1 MAAAPPAN
9 SGDPQNAAGPE
20 NAASTHSAADT
31 HSAYGS
37 RITAPNNR
45 RPLTARAGAL
55 ALLLS
60 TMWAG
65 NPVANK
71 AGLDDA
77 GPMRLGWLRFAL
89 GGVVVLIYAVVTR
102 QSFRVQRHEWVPL
115 ALLGTLFTVQLAL
128 MNIGQDFSTAGHA
141 VVVTSTFPLWTG
153 VFAHFFVPGDRM
165 SRSRTLGTLIAY
177 SGIIAVFYKG
187 FAESSSDFLLGDL
200 LLLGSAVLLGGRQV
214 YLSQLGQGIAQHKLL
229 ISQALF
235 GVSAFIIASLIFES
249 DEAFVVTT
257 RLVVA
262 LLYTGVLIAGLG
274 FIGQTWL
281 LKRYLPSRVT
291 VISLSQ
297 PIFGVLLSWWILGE
311 SVGGELYLG
320 AALVVAGS
328 ALAQRRAGGERPEI
342 AATG

>member
-1 MAAAPPAN
+1 MATTPPAD
-9 SGDPQNAAGPE
+9 SGGPQNAAGTR
-20 NAASTHSAADT
+20 NASGTQSAD
-31 HSAYGS
+31 SS
-37 RITAPNNR
+37 RTAAPITR
-45 RPLTARAGAL
+45 QPLTARAGAL

-60 TMWAG
+60 TLWAG

-77 GPMRLGWLRFAL
+77 GPMRLGWLRFAI
-89 GGVVVLIYAVVTR
+89 GGVVVLIYAVATR
-102 QSFRVQRHEWVPL
+102 QSFRVLRHEWVPL
-115 ALLGTLFTVQLAL
+115 ALLGTLFTVQLAF

-165 SRSRTLGTLIAY
+165 SRSRTLGTLVAY
-177 SGIIAVFYKG
+177 SGVIAVFYKG
-187 FAESSSDFLLGDL
+187 FADSSSDFLVGDL

-229 ISQALF
+229 ISQGVF
-235 GVSAFIIASLIFES
+235 GVTAFVIASLIFES

-291 VISLSQ
+291 AISLSQ
-297 PIFGVLLSWWILGE
+297 PIFGVLFSWWILGE
-311 SVGGELYLG
+311 SVGGELYIG
-320 AALVVAGS
+320 AALVVVGS
-328 ALAQRRAGGERPEI
+328 ALAQRKVGGQKPELI
-342 AATG
+342 N

>member
-1 MAAAPPAN
+1 MATTPPAD
-9 SGDPQNAAGPE
+9 SGGPQNAAGTQ
-20 NAASTHSAADT
+20 NAAATQSAD
-31 HSAYGS
+31 SS
-37 RITAPNNR
+37 RTAAPITR
-45 RPLTARAGAL
+45 QPLTARAGAL

-60 TMWAG
+60 TLWAG

-77 GPMRLGWLRFAL
+77 GPMRLGWLRFAI
-89 GGVVVLIYAVVTR
+89 GGVVVLIYADATR
-102 QSFRVQRHEWVPL
+102 QSFRVLRHEWVPL
-115 ALLGTLFTVQLAL
+115 ALLGTLFTVQLAF

-165 SRSRTLGTLIAY
+165 SRSRTLGTLVAY
-177 SGIIAVFYKG
+177 SGVIAVFYKG
-187 FAESSSDFLLGDL
+187 FADSSSDFLVGDL

-229 ISQALF
+229 ISQGVF
-235 GVSAFIIASLIFES
+235 GVTAFVIASLIFES

-291 VISLSQ
+291 AISLSQ
-297 PIFGVLLSWWILGE
+297 PIFGVLFSWWILGE
-311 SVGGELYLG
+311 SVGGELYIG
-320 AALVVAGS
+320 AALVVVGS
-328 ALAQRRAGGERPEI
+328 ALAQRKVGGQKPESI
-342 AATG
+342 N

>member
-1 MAAAPPAN
+1 MATTPPAD
-9 SGDPQNAAGPE
+9 SGGPQNAAGTQ
-20 NAASTHSAADT
+20 NASGTQRADSSRTAAP
-31 HSAYGS
+31 
-37 RITAPNNR
+37 ITR
-45 RPLTARAGAL
+45 QPLTARAGAL

-60 TMWAG
+60 TLWAG

-77 GPMRLGWLRFAL
+77 GPMRLGWLRFAI
-89 GGVVVLIYAVVTR
+89 GGVVVLIYAVATR
-102 QSFRVQRHEWVPL
+102 QSFRVLRHEWVPL
-115 ALLGTLFTVQLAL
+115 ALLGTLFTVQLAF

-165 SRSRTLGTLIAY
+165 SRSRTLGTLVAY
-177 SGIIAVFYKG
+177 SGVIAVFYKG
-187 FAESSSDFLLGDL
+187 FADSSSDFLVGDL

-229 ISQALF
+229 ISQGVF
-235 GVSAFIIASLIFES
+235 GVTAFVIASLIFES

-297 PIFGVLLSWWILGE
+297 PIFGVLFSWWILGE
-311 SVGGELYLG
+311 SVGGELYIG
-320 AALVVAGS
+320 AALVVVGS
-328 ALAQRRAGGERPEI
+328 ALAQRKVGGQKPETI
-342 AATG
+342 N

>member
-1 MAAAPPAN
+1 MATPP
-9 SGDPQNAAGPE
+9 PPNAAGTQ
-20 NAASTHSAADT
+20 NASGTQSAD
-31 HSAYGS
+31 SS
-37 RITAPNNR
+37 RTAAPITR
-45 RPLTARAGAL
+45 QPLTARAGAL

-60 TMWAG
+60 TLWAG

-77 GPMRLGWLRFAL
+77 GPMRLGWLRFAI
-89 GGVVVLIYAVVTR
+89 GGVVVLIYAVATR
-102 QSFRVQRHEWVPL
+102 QSFRVLRHEWVPL
-115 ALLGTLFTVQLAL
+115 ALLGTLFTVQLAF

-165 SRSRTLGTLIAY
+165 SRSRTLGTLVAY
-177 SGIIAVFYKG
+177 SGVIAVFYKG
-187 FAESSSDFLLGDL
+187 FADSSSDFLVGDL

-229 ISQALF
+229 ISQGVF
-235 GVSAFIIASLIFES
+235 GVTAFVIASLIFES

-297 PIFGVLLSWWILGE
+297 PIFGVLFSWWILGE
-311 SVGGELYLG
+311 SVGGELYIG
-320 AALVVAGS
+320 AALVVVGS
-328 ALAQRRAGGERPEI
+328 ALAQRKVGGQKPESI
-342 AATG
+342 N

>member
-1 MAAAPPAN
+1 MATTPPAD
-9 SGDPQNAAGPE
+9 SGGPQNAAGTQSADSSRT
-20 NAASTHSAADT
+20 AAP
-31 HSAYGS
+31 
-37 RITAPNNR
+37 ITR
-45 RPLTARAGAL
+45 QPLTARAGAL

-60 TMWAG
+60 TLWAG

-77 GPMRLGWLRFAL
+77 GPMRLGWLRFAI
-89 GGVVVLIYAVVTR
+89 GGVVVLIYAVATR
-102 QSFRVQRHEWVPL
+102 QSFRVLRHEWVPL
-115 ALLGTLFTVQLAL
+115 ALLGTLFTVQLAF

-165 SRSRTLGTLIAY
+165 SRSRTLGTLVAY
-177 SGIIAVFYKG
+177 SGVIAVFYKG
-187 FAESSSDFLLGDL
+187 FADSSSDFLVGDL

-229 ISQALF
+229 ISQAVF
-235 GVSAFIIASLIFES
+235 GVTAFVIASLIFES

-297 PIFGVLLSWWILGE
+297 PIFGVLFSWWILGE
-311 SVGGELYLG
+311 SVGGELYIG
-320 AALVVAGS
+320 AALVMVGS
-328 ALAQRRAGGERPEI
+328 ALAQRKVGGQKPESI
-342 AATG
+342 N

>member
-1 MAAAPPAN
+1 MPTTPPGI
-9 SGDPQNAAGPE
+9 SGDPGNVDGPRSPERPASPHSDAPGRSAGQN
-20 NAASTHSAADT
+20 
-31 HSAYGS
+31 
-37 RITAPNNR
+37 IR

-55 ALLLS
+55 ALILS

-65 NPVANK
+65 NPVATK

-77 GPMRLGWLRFAL
+77 GPLRLGWLRFAI
-89 GGVVVLIYAVVTR
+89 GGLVVLIYAVATR
-102 QSFRVQRHEWVPL
+102 QSFRIQRHEWVPL

-165 SRSRTLGTLIAY
+165 SRSRTFGTLVAY
-177 SGIIAVFYKG
+177 SGVVAVFYRG
-187 FAESSSDFLLGDL
+187 FADSSSDFLLGDL

-229 ISQALF
+229 IAQGVF
-235 GVSAFIIASLIFES
+235 GVSTFVIASLIFES
-249 DEAFVVTT
+249 DEPFVITT

-262 LLYTGVLIAGLG
+262 LFYTGVLIAGLA

-281 LKRYLPSRVT
+281 LRRYLPSRVT

-328 ALAQRRAGGERPEI
+328 ALAQRRAKRKN
-342 AATG
+342 

>member
-1 MAAAPPAN
+1 MATTPPAD
-9 SGDPQNAAGPE
+9 SGGPQNAAGTQ
-20 NAASTHSAADT
+20 NASGTQSAD
-31 HSAYGS
+31 SS
-37 RITAPNNR
+37 RTAAPITR
-45 RPLTARAGAL
+45 QPLTARAGAL

-60 TMWAG
+60 TLWAG

-77 GPMRLGWLRFAL
+77 GPMRLGWLRFAI
-89 GGVVVLIYAVVTR
+89 GGVVVLIYAVATR
-102 QSFRVQRHEWVPL
+102 QSFKVLRHEWVPL
-115 ALLGTLFTVQLAL
+115 ALLGTLFTVQLAF

-165 SRSRTLGTLIAY
+165 SRSRTLGTLVAY
-177 SGIIAVFYKG
+177 SGVIAVFYKG
-187 FAESSSDFLLGDL
+187 FADSSSDFLVGDL

-229 ISQALF
+229 ISQAVF
-235 GVSAFIIASLIFES
+235 GVTAFVIASLIFES

-257 RLVVA
+257 RLVIA

-297 PIFGVLLSWWILGE
+297 PIFGVLFSWWILGE
-311 SVGGELYLG
+311 SVGGELYIG
-320 AALVVAGS
+320 AALVVVGS
-328 ALAQRRAGGERPEI
+328 ALAQRKVGGKKPELI
-342 AATG
+342 N

>member
-1 MAAAPPAN
+1 MATTPPAD
-9 SGDPQNAAGPE
+9 SGGTQNATGTQNAAGTQSADSSRT
-20 NAASTHSAADT
+20 AAP
-31 HSAYGS
+31 
-37 RITAPNNR
+37 ITR
-45 RPLTARAGAL
+45 QPLTARAGAL

-60 TMWAG
+60 TLWAG

-77 GPMRLGWLRFAL
+77 GPMRLGWLRFAI
-89 GGVVVLIYAVVTR
+89 GGVVVLIYAVATR
-102 QSFRVQRHEWVPL
+102 QSFKVLRHEWVPL
-115 ALLGTLFTVQLAL
+115 ALLGTLFTVQLAF

-165 SRSRTLGTLIAY
+165 SRSRTLGTLVAY
-177 SGIIAVFYKG
+177 SGVIAVFYKG
-187 FAESSSDFLLGDL
+187 FADSSSDFLVGDL

-229 ISQALF
+229 ISQAVF
-235 GVSAFIIASLIFES
+235 GVTAFVIASLIFES

-257 RLVVA
+257 RLVIA

-297 PIFGVLLSWWILGE
+297 PIFGVLFSWWILGE
-311 SVGGELYLG
+311 SVGGELYIG
-320 AALVVAGS
+320 AALVVVGS
-328 ALAQRRAGGERPEI
+328 ALAQRKVGGQKPELI
-342 AATG
+342 N

>member
-1 MAAAPPAN
+1 MATTPPAD
-9 SGDPQNAAGPE
+9 SGGPQNAAGTQSADSSRT
-20 NAASTHSAADT
+20 AAP
-31 HSAYGS
+31 
-37 RITAPNNR
+37 ITR
-45 RPLTARAGAL
+45 QPLTARAGAL

-60 TMWAG
+60 TLWAG

-77 GPMRLGWLRFAL
+77 GPMRLGWLRFAI
-89 GGVVVLIYAVVTR
+89 GGIVVLIYAVATR
-102 QSFRVQRHEWVPL
+102 QSFRVLRHEWVPL
-115 ALLGTLFTVQLAL
+115 ALLGTLFTVQLAF

-165 SRSRTLGTLIAY
+165 SRSRTLGTLVAY
-177 SGIIAVFYKG
+177 SGVIAVFYKG
-187 FAESSSDFLLGDL
+187 FADSSSDFLVGDL

-229 ISQALF
+229 ISQGVF
-235 GVSAFIIASLIFES
+235 GVTAFVIASLIFES

-297 PIFGVLLSWWILGE
+297 PIFGVLFSWWILGE
-311 SVGGELYLG
+311 SVGGELYIG
-320 AALVVAGS
+320 AALVVVGS
-328 ALAQRRAGGERPEI
+328 ALAQRKVGGQKPESI
-342 AATG
+342 N

>member
-1 MAAAPPAN
+1 MSTTPPAD
-9 SGDPQNAAGPE
+9 SGGPQNAAGTQSADSSRT
-20 NAASTHSAADT
+20 AAP
-31 HSAYGS
+31 
-37 RITAPNNR
+37 ITR
-45 RPLTARAGAL
+45 QPLSARAGAL

-60 TMWAG
+60 TLWAG

-77 GPMRLGWLRFAL
+77 GPMRLGWLRFAI
-89 GGVVVLIYAVVTR
+89 GGVVVLIYAVATR
-102 QSFRVQRHEWVPL
+102 QSFKVLRHEWVPL
-115 ALLGTLFTVQLAL
+115 ALLGTLFTVQLAF

-165 SRSRTLGTLIAY
+165 SRSRTLGTLVAY
-177 SGIIAVFYKG
+177 SGVIAVFYKG
-187 FAESSSDFLLGDL
+187 FADSSSDFLVGDL

-229 ISQALF
+229 ISQAVF
-235 GVSAFIIASLIFES
+235 GVTAFVIASLIFES

-257 RLVVA
+257 RLVIA

-297 PIFGVLLSWWILGE
+297 PIFGVLFSW
-311 SVGGELYLG
+311 
-320 AALVVAGS
+320 
-328 ALAQRRAGGERPEI
+328 
-342 AATG
+342 

>member
-1 MAAAPPAN
+1 MATTPPAD
-9 SGDPQNAAGPE
+9 SGGPQNAAGTQ
-20 NAASTHSAADT
+20 NAAATQSAD
-31 HSAYGS
+31 SS
-37 RITAPNNR
+37 RTAAPITR
-45 RPLTARAGAL
+45 QPLTARAGAL

-60 TMWAG
+60 TLWAG

-77 GPMRLGWLRFAL
+77 GPMRLGWLRFAI
-89 GGVVVLIYAVVTR
+89 GGVVVLIYAVATR
-102 QSFRVQRHEWVPL
+102 QSFRVLRHEWVPL
-115 ALLGTLFTVQLAL
+115 ALLGTLFTVQLAF

-165 SRSRTLGTLIAY
+165 SRSRTLGTLVAY
-177 SGIIAVFYKG
+177 SGVIAVFYKG
-187 FAESSSDFLLGDL
+187 FADSSSDFLVGDL

-229 ISQALF
+229 ISQGVF
-235 GVSAFIIASLIFES
+235 GVTAFVIASLIFES

-297 PIFGVLLSWWILGE
+297 PIFGVLFSWWILGE
-311 SVGGELYLG
+311 SVGGELYIG
-320 AALVVAGS
+320 AALVVVGS
-328 ALAQRRAGGERPEI
+328 ALAQRKVGGQKPELI
-342 AATG
+342 N

>member
-1 MAAAPPAN
+1 
-9 SGDPQNAAGPE
+9 
-20 NAASTHSAADT
+20 
-31 HSAYGS
+31 
-37 RITAPNNR
+37 
-45 RPLTARAGAL
+45 
-55 ALLLS
+55 
-60 TMWAG
+60 MWAG
-65 NPVANK
+65 NPVATK

-77 GPMRLGWLRFAL
+77 GPLRLGWLRFAI
-89 GGVVVLIYAVVTR
+89 GGLVVLIYAVATR
-102 QSFRVQRHEWVPL
+102 QSFRIQRHEWVPL
-115 ALLGTLFTVQLAL
+115 ALLGTLFTVQLAF

-165 SRSRTLGTLIAY
+165 SRSRTFGTLVAY
-177 SGIIAVFYKG
+177 SGVVAVFYRG
-187 FAESSSDFLLGDL
+187 FADSSSDFLLGDL

-229 ISQALF
+229 IAQGIF
-235 GVSAFIIASLIFES
+235 GVSTFVIASLIFES
-249 DEAFVVTT
+249 DEPFVITT

-262 LLYTGVLIAGLG
+262 LFYTGVLIAGLA

-281 LKRYLPSRVT
+281 LRRYLPSRVT

-297 PIFGVLLSWWILGE
+297 PIFGVLFSWWILGE

-328 ALAQRRAGGERPEI
+328 ALAQRRAKRKN
-342 AATG
+342 

>member
-1 MAAAPPAN
+1 MATTPPTD
-9 SGDPQNAAGPE
+9 SGGPQNAAGTQ
-20 NAASTHSAADT
+20 NATGTQSADN
-31 HSAYGS
+31 S
-37 RITAPNNR
+37 RTAAPITR
-45 RPLTARAGAL
+45 QPLTARAGAL

-60 TMWAG
+60 TLWAG

-77 GPMRLGWLRFAL
+77 GPMRLGWLRFAI
-89 GGVVVLIYAVVTR
+89 GGVVVLIYAVATR
-102 QSFRVQRHEWVPL
+102 QSFRVLRHEWVPL
-115 ALLGTLFTVQLAL
+115 ALLGTLFTVQLAF

-165 SRSRTLGTLIAY
+165 SRSRTLGTLVAY
-177 SGIIAVFYKG
+177 SGVIAVFYKG
-187 FAESSSDFLLGDL
+187 FADSSSDFLVGDL

-229 ISQALF
+229 ISQGVF
-235 GVSAFIIASLIFES
+235 GVTAFVIASLIFES

-297 PIFGVLLSWWILGE
+297 PIFGVLFSWWILGE
-311 SVGGELYLG
+311 SVGGELYIG
-320 AALVVAGS
+320 AALVVVGS
-328 ALAQRRAGGERPEI
+328 ALAQRKVGGQKPELI
-342 AATG
+342 N

>member
-1 MAAAPPAN
+1 MATTPPAD
-9 SGDPQNAAGPE
+9 SGGPQNAAGTQ
-20 NAASTHSAADT
+20 NASGTQSAD
-31 HSAYGS
+31 SS
-37 RITAPNNR
+37 RTAAPITR
-45 RPLTARAGAL
+45 QPLTARAGAL

-60 TMWAG
+60 TLWAG

-77 GPMRLGWLRFAL
+77 GPMRLGWLRFAI
-89 GGVVVLIYAVVTR
+89 GGVVVLIYAVATR
-102 QSFRVQRHEWVPL
+102 QSFRVLRHEWVPL
-115 ALLGTLFTVQLAL
+115 ALLGTLFTVQLAF

-153 VFAHFFVPGDRM
+153 EFAHFFMPGDRI
-165 SRSRTLGTLIAY
+165 SRSRTLVTLVKY
-177 SGIIAVFYKG
+177 SWVIAVFYKG
-187 FAESSSDFLLGDL
+187 FADSSSDFLVGDL

-229 ISQALF
+229 ISQGVF
-235 GVSAFIIASLIFES
+235 GVTAFVIASLIFES

-297 PIFGVLLSWWILGE
+297 PIFGVLFSWWILGE
-311 SVGGELYLG
+311 SVGGELYIG
-320 AALVVAGS
+320 AALVVVGS
-328 ALAQRRAGGERPEI
+328 ALAQRKVGGQKPELI
-342 AATG
+342 N